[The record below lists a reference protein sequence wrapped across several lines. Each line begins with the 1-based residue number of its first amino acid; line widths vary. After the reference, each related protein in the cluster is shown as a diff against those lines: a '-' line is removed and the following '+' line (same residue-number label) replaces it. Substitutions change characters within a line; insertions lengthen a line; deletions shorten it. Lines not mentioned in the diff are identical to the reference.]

1 MGKVRF
7 AVPYITAASVV
18 IMTVEFAFDRYFMSL
33 MLNSRVNEGT
43 KGAARAKCVAFTTGA
58 VTTSLYWYPGL
69 ISFGAGA
76 ARVTS

>member
-33 MLNSRVNEGT
+33 MLNSMVNEGT
-43 KGAARAKCVAFTTGA
+43 KGAARAK
-58 VTTSLYWYPGL
+58 
-69 ISFGAGA
+69 
-76 ARVTS
+76 